1 VTLVLLVLAG
11 IWAAVLIPPALRS
24 RAEGRPG
31 DSIHNFKRQLTVLRR
46 TGPHRSSFNG
56 SGHAAGGDHWYRP
69 HAATPPL
76 LPVHGPVRSTPR
88 AVASA
93 APYRAAAPVAAVRPA
108 NAASASRSRTMRR
121 RRDVLSAL
129 VVAVFGTLVLGLIP
143 AFRILLMAH
152 VVADVLLVAYVA
164 LLVHQ
169 RNVAAERDMKVRFLP
184 QTHRLDPAL
193 LRAEPALLRRS
204 AN

>member
-1 VTLVLLVLAG
+1 MVLLVLAG
-11 IWAAVLIPPALRS
+11 IWAAVLIPPAVRA

-46 TGPHRSSFNG
+46 TGPQTGR
-56 SGHAAGGDHWYRP
+56 AAGGAHWYRSHVSP
-69 HAATPPL
+69 ATVA
-76 LPVHGPVRSTPR
+76 PVHGPLHSSRTAPVATAHRAPVRAMR
-88 AVASA
+88 APAPASA
-93 APYRAAAPVAAVRPA
+93 A
-108 NAASASRSRTMRR
+108 RSRTIRR
-121 RRDVLSAL
+121 RRDVLTAL
-129 VVAVFGTLVLGLIP
+129 LVAAFTTLALGLLFSMGIMM
-143 AFRILLMAH
+143 IAH
-152 VVADVLLVAYVA
+152 VVADVLLIAYVA

-184 QTHRLDPAL
+184 QAHRLDPAL

>member
-1 VTLVLLVLAG
+1 LVLLVLAG
-11 IWAAVLIPPALRS
+11 IWAAVLIPPAVRA

-46 TGPHRSSFNG
+46 TGPHRTS
-56 SGHAAGGDHWYRP
+56 AAGGDHWYRSHNSQP
-69 HAATPPL
+69 ALT
-76 LPVHGPVRSTPR
+76 PVHGPLRSTRTAPAAAYR
-88 AVASA
+88 APARAARTVSPAASA
-93 APYRAAAPVAAVRPA
+93 A
-108 NAASASRSRTMRR
+108 RTRTIRR

-129 VVAVFGTLVLGLIP
+129 LVAVVATLAVGL
-143 AFRILLMAH
+143 LLNMGIMLVAH

-184 QTHRLDPAL
+184 QPHRLDPAL

>member
-1 VTLVLLVLAG
+1 MVLLVLAG
-11 IWAAVLIPPALRS
+11 IWAAVLIPPAVRA

-46 TGPHRSSFNG
+46 TGPHRASLNG
-56 SGHAAGGDHWYRP
+56 GGRAGGGDWYRSHVSP
-69 HAATPPL
+69 PTLAPVPGPLRSSRTTPVAGAHRAPARAMRTAAP
-76 LPVHGPVRSTPR
+76 
-88 AVASA
+88 ASA
-93 APYRAAAPVAAVRPA
+93 A
-108 NAASASRSRTMRR
+108 RSRTIRR
-121 RRDVLSAL
+121 RRDVLTAL
-129 VVAVFGTLVLGLIP
+129 LVAAVATLALGLLFSMGIM
-143 AFRILLMAH
+143 LVTH
-152 VVADVLLVAYVA
+152 VVADVLLIAYVA

-184 QTHRLDPAL
+184 QAHRLDPAL

>member
-11 IWAAVLIPPALRS
+11 IWAAVLIPPAVRA

-46 TGPHRSSFNG
+46 TGPHRASLHG
-56 SGHAAGGDHWYRP
+56 GGRVAGGDHWYRS
-69 HAATPPL
+69 HASALT
-76 LPVHGPVRSTPR
+76 PVHGPLRSTR
-88 AVASA
+88 T
-93 APYRAAAPVAAVRPA
+93 APVAAYRAPA
-108 NAASASRSRTMRR
+108 SALRSTSAASAARSRTIRR
-121 RRDVLSAL
+121 RRDILSAL
-129 VVAVFGTLVLGLIP
+129 LVASFATLLLGVLFSMGIMLV
-143 AFRILLMAH
+143 AH

-184 QTHRLDPAL
+184 QPHRLDPAL

>member
-1 VTLVLLVLAG
+1 MVLLVLAG
-11 IWAAVLIPPALRS
+11 IWIAVLAPPFFRA

-46 TGPHRSSFNG
+46 TGPHRG
-56 SGHAAGGDHWYRP
+56 SAAGGDHWYRSHGSSP
-69 HAATPPL
+69 ALA
-76 LPVHGPVRSTPR
+76 PVHGPVRSVRTSPAAAYRPPAR
-88 AVASA
+88 AGRPVSSVAASA
-93 APYRAAAPVAAVRPA
+93 A
-108 NAASASRSRTMRR
+108 RSRTIRR

-129 VVAVFGTLVLGLIP
+129 LVAVVATLALGLLFSMGIM
-143 AFRILLMAH
+143 LLAH
-152 VVADVLLVAYVA
+152 VVADVLLVGYVA

-184 QTHRLDPAL
+184 QAHRLDPAL

>member
-11 IWAAVLIPPALRS
+11 IWALVLIPPAVRA

-31 DSIHNFKRQLTVLRR
+31 DSISNFRRQLTVLRR
-46 TGPHRSSFNG
+46 TGPHRGAPNG
-56 SGHAAGGDHWYRP
+56 GGRAAGGDHWYRP
-69 HAATPPL
+69 HASATQL
-76 LPVHGPVRSTPR
+76 VPVHGPLRTTRTATYRTPAATVR
-88 AVASA
+88 AVATPAPSA
-93 APYRAAAPVAAVRPA
+93 A
-108 NAASASRSRTMRR
+108 RSRTIRR

-129 VVAVFGTLVLGLIP
+129 VVAVLATLVLGLIP
-143 AFRILLMAH
+143 GFRMLLMAH
-152 VVADVLLVAYVA
+152 VVADILLVAYVG

-184 QTHRLDPAL
+184 QPHRLDPAL

>member
-1 VTLVLLVLAG
+1 LVLLVLAG
-11 IWAAVLIPPALRS
+11 IWAAVLIPPAVRA

-31 DSIHNFKRQLTVLRR
+31 DSISNFRRQLTVLRR
-46 TGPHRSSFNG
+46 TGPHRSSLNG
-56 SGHAAGGDHWYRP
+56 GNRHASGDHWYRSHVVP
-69 HAATPPL
+69 GALT
-76 LPVHGPVRSTPR
+76 PVHGPMRSARTAPAPVSRMPVRGVRMPTP
-88 AVASA
+88 ASA
-93 APYRAAAPVAAVRPA
+93 A
-108 NAASASRSRTMRR
+108 RSRTIRR
-121 RRDVLSAL
+121 RRDVLTAL
-129 VVAVFGTLVLGLIP
+129 LVASVATLLLGVLFSMGIMLI
-143 AFRILLMAH
+143 AH

-184 QTHRLDPAL
+184 QAHRLDPAL

>member
-1 VTLVLLVLAG
+1 MVLLVLAG
-11 IWAAVLIPPALRS
+11 IWAAVLIPPAVRA

-31 DSIHNFKRQLTVLRR
+31 DSIHNFKRQLSVLRR
-46 TGPHRSSFNG
+46 TGPHRG
-56 SGHAAGGDHWYRP
+56 SVAGGDHWYRSSQM
-69 HAATPPL
+69 PL
-76 LPVHGPVRSTPR
+76 TPVHGPVRSAR
-88 AVASA
+88 V
-93 APYRAAAPVAAVRPA
+93 APVAAYRAPARAARPVSAA
-108 NAASASRSRTMRR
+108 NAAARSRTIRR

-129 VVAVFGTLVLGLIP
+129 VVAVVATLALGVLLGMGIMLV
-143 AFRILLMAH
+143 AN
-152 VVADVLLVAYVA
+152 VVADILLVAYVA

-184 QTHRLDPAL
+184 QPHRLDPAL

>member
-1 VTLVLLVLAG
+1 MVLLVLAG
-11 IWAAVLIPPALRS
+11 IWAAVLIPPAVRA

-31 DSIHNFKRQLTVLRR
+31 DSISNFRRQLTVLRR
-46 TGPHRSSFNG
+46 TGPHTGR
-56 SGHAAGGDHWYRP
+56 AAGGDHWYRP
-69 HAATPPL
+69 HASAAPL
-76 LPVHGPVRSTPR
+76 SSVHGPVRSARSNVMAPHR
-88 AVASA
+88 APLRAARPPSPVSA
-93 APYRAAAPVAAVRPA
+93 A
-108 NAASASRSRTMRR
+108 RSRTIRR

-129 VVAVFGTLVLGLIP
+129 VAAVVATLVLGAIP
-143 AFRILLMAH
+143 AFRMMLVVHL
-152 VVADVLLVAYVA
+152 VADVLLVAYVA

-184 QTHRLDPAL
+184 QAHRLDPAL

>member
-1 VTLVLLVLAG
+1 MVLLVLAG
-11 IWAAVLIPPALRS
+11 IWAAVLIPPAVRA

-31 DSIHNFKRQLTVLRR
+31 DSIHNFKRQLNVLRR
-46 TGPHRSSFNG
+46 TGPHRASLNG
-56 SGHAAGGDHWYRP
+56 GGRVAGDDHWYRS
-69 HAATPPL
+69 HNSPPVL
-76 LPVHGPVRSTPR
+76 TTVHGPLRSTRTTPAAAYRTPAR
-88 AVASA
+88 AARTVSPAASA
-93 APYRAAAPVAAVRPA
+93 A
-108 NAASASRSRTMRR
+108 RSRTIRR

-129 VVAVFGTLVLGLIP
+129 LVAVVATLTLGL
-143 AFRILLMAH
+143 LLNMGIMLVAH

-184 QTHRLDPAL
+184 QPHRLDPAL

>member
-1 VTLVLLVLAG
+1 MVLLVLAG
-11 IWAAVLIPPALRS
+11 IWAAVLIPPALRH

-31 DSIHNFKRQLTVLRR
+31 DSISNFRRQLSVLRR
-46 TGPHRSSFNG
+46 TGPHTGRVP
-56 SGHAAGGDHWYRP
+56 GGAHWYRHTTTPALAPVPRPLTSSRSTYAP
-69 HAATPPL
+69 HAAPT
-76 LPVHGPVRSTPR
+76 R
-88 AVASA
+88 
-93 APYRAAAPVAAVRPA
+93 AVRPA
-108 NAASASRSRTMRR
+108 SAPSAARSRTIRR

-129 VVAVFGTLVLGLIP
+129 VVAVLATLVLGLLP
-143 AFRILLMAH
+143 AFRVMLIFH

-184 QTHRLDPAL
+184 PARRLDPAL